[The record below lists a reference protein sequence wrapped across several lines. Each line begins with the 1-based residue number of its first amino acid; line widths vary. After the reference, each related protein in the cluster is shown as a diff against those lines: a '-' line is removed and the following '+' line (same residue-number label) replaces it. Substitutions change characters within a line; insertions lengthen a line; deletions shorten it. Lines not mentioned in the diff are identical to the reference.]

1 MVVVS
6 DSSLISGLLILD
18 KLELLE
24 KLYGKVYI
32 PQSVT
37 LELLKIQSKKDEI
50 YEFLNYH
57 WVKAVTITDLESYQR
72 FRISLDEG
80 ESEAITLALELNAD
94 LLLIDELKGR
104 QEAIKSGLN
113 IVGLLGVLVEAKM
126 KQLIP
131 SVKAFLDTLI
141 QNNFWI
147 KPELYKAVLQ
157 SVGEV

>member
-6 DSSLISGLLILD
+6 DSSPISGLLILD

-72 FRISLDEG
+72 FRIGSNYIG
-80 ESEAITLALELNAD
+80 F
-94 LLLIDELKGR
+94 R
-104 QEAIKSGLN
+104 IKRR
-113 IVGLLGVLVEAKM
+113 
-126 KQLIP
+126 P
-131 SVKAFLDTLI
+131 SF
-141 QNNFWI
+141 N
-147 KPELYKAVLQ
+147 
-157 SVGEV
+157 

>member
-1 MVVVS
+1 LVVVS
-6 DSSLISGLLILD
+6 DSSPISGLLILD

-80 ESEAITLALELNAD
+80 ESEAI
-94 LLLIDELKGR
+94 
-104 QEAIKSGLN
+104 KSGLN